1 MRCQGWHADALTRF
15 SEEYQED
22 LYRKTIA
29 MLRKNPGLAGRD
41 AVDPRRLSAPRAGFC
56 PTYKTAGIAKA

>member
-1 MRCQGWHADALTRF
+1 MPLQGGTPDALTRF

-29 MLRKNPGLAGRD
+29 MLRKIPAWRGRY
-41 AVDPRRLSAPRAGFC
+41 AVGSSPTSAPRPGSAHVQDGWNR
-56 PTYKTAGIAKA
+56 KG

>member
-1 MRCQGWHADALTRF
+1 MRCKAGTPDALTRF

-29 MLRKNPGLAGRD
+29 MLRKIRPGGA
-41 AVDPRRLSAPRAGFC
+41 
-56 PTYKTAGIAKA
+56 